1 MPVFYYLTR
10 QEAADIYTYLASY
23 PPSELRFSQPLI
35 DAPQQLPAEKDA
47 SLPLL
52 PASMKQPA
60 GVQLSH
66 ARLSAEIPDSVVTL
80 CLISLGVLV
89 IAVLSAALGFAAFE
103 LYRLGQTAER
113 RTSHSS
119 REEHLDIDA
128 PELAMRYRE
137 SA

>member
-1 MPVFYYLTR
+1 
-10 QEAADIYTYLASY
+10 
-23 PPSELRFSQPLI
+23 
-35 DAPQQLPAEKDA
+35 
-47 SLPLL
+47 
-52 PASMKQPA
+52 MKQPA